1 MRYSPHM
8 QSFTVH
14 SSLDG
19 VELRCRRFSATAAT
33 DLAPVIML
41 HGTALSQSVWR
52 GMGWIDPVLPARDV
66 LTMDLRG
73 HGRSGRPHDAT
84 AYDMHHFVT
93 DVCDVLDAAQ
103 IPRAAVVGYSLG
115 GRIMFSLAADHPT
128 RVSTMVSVAGSP
140 QNSPGAFDRVFFP
153 GIVETLR
160 QGSMELFI
168 ERWEQHLGRP
178 LSAST
183 VLAMRMNDP
192 LALAAY
198 MTAAD
203 GDRGV
208 PTRVLSTMRMPTLL
222 LAGCADAER
231 EQAARL
237 AAAYLPNA
245 RIRLLPGVTHSG
257 ILRSPTA
264 CQATADFLAR

>member
-1 MRYSPHM
+1 M

-19 VELRCRRFSATAAT
+19 VELRCRRFAAT
-33 DLAPVIML
+33 TQTALDPVIML
-41 HGTALSQSVWR
+41 HGTALSQSIWR
-52 GMGWIDPVLPARDV
+52 GMGWIDPLLPAREV

-73 HGRSGRPHDAT
+73 HGRSGRPHEAA
-84 AYDMHHFVT
+84 AYGMNRFVA

-103 IPRAAVVGYSLG
+103 VSRAAVVGYSLG
-115 GRIMFSLAADHPT
+115 GRIMFSLAADHPA
-128 RVSTMVSVAGSP
+128 RVSAMVSVAGSP

-153 GIVETLR
+153 GIIETLR
-160 QGSMELFI
+160 QGSMKLFV
-168 ERWEQHLGRP
+168 ERWERHLGRP

-183 VLAMRMNDP
+183 AMAMQANDP

-203 GDRGV
+203 QDRGV
-208 PTRVLSTMRMPTLL
+208 PTGALSEMRMPTLL

-231 EQAARL
+231 ERAARL
-237 AAAYLPNA
+237 AAAHLPHA